1 MTIETIER
9 QLGRELPPAY
19 KHFLGQF
26 SENAIISFRCDEEA
40 LNRGNWTFVGANGLQ
55 QALDVKRSPGL
66 PWWQILH
73 RHWLDSAPRT
83 AGHLSAQD
91 EQAVRMRV
99 AVAYDEG
106 DILYIDALNDFRV
119 GVYLHDSN
127 ELIDSGI
134 DLEDIFSSMSIIY
147 SA

>member
-1 MTIETIER
+1 M
-9 QLGRELPPAY
+9 
-19 KHFLGQF
+19 
-26 SENAIISFRCDEEA
+26 
-40 LNRGNWTFVGANGLQ
+40 Q

-83 AGHLSAQD
+83 AGHLSALD

-106 DILYIDALNDFRV
+106 DILYIDALNDFRA

-134 DLEDIFSSMSIIY
+134 DLEDIFSSMNIIY

>member
-1 MTIETIER
+1 MVADIASSLAR
-9 QLGRELPPAY
+9 QRA
-19 KHFLGQF
+19 
-26 SENAIISFRCDEEA
+26 
-40 LNRGNWTFVGANGLQ
+40 
-55 QALDVKRSPGL
+55 
-66 PWWQILH
+66 
-73 RHWLDSAPRT
+73 RT
-83 AGHLSAQD
+83 AGHLSALD

-106 DILYIDALNDFRV
+106 DILYIDALNDFRA

-134 DLEDIFSSMSIIY
+134 DLEDIFSSMNIIY